1 MKTWNR
7 GITGGVQFQGPCRDC
22 KPPKRTPYC
31 RAECWAYLEAK
42 AKFDIE
48 ANAERAARKAV
59 RDSESVVFLMKRG

>member
-1 MKTWNR
+1 MKSWNR

-31 RAECWAYLEAK
+31 HADCQDYLDAK

-48 ANAERAARKAV
+48 ANAERAARKAA
-59 RDSESVVFLMKRG
+59 RESESVAFLMKRG